1 MGLLPKKSHSQLRAV
16 KMSVTLERIFHNGNL
31 LSIIIRS
38 TFMQDGI
45 EFFTP
50 DDYSQQLAYMNR
62 PKGYSIE
69 SHIHNTVSRSVSLT
83 QEVLVIKSGRIRI
96 DFYNNDKK
104 YVESKILNPGDIILL
119 AAGGHGIQMLEQS
132 EIIEIKQ
139 GPYAGEMDKEKFIGI
154 HPDEVV
160 IT

>member
-1 MGLLPKKSHSQLRAV
+1 
-16 KMSVTLERIFHNGNL
+16 MSVELERIFHDGTL

-38 TFMQDGI
+38 RLLQDGI

-62 PKGYSIE
+62 PKGYTIA
-69 SHIHNTVSRSVSLT
+69 SHIHNTVHRSSGLT

-96 DFYNNDKK
+96 DFYNDDKK
-104 YVESKILNPGDIILL
+104 YVESKVLNPGDIILL
-119 AAGGHGIQMLEQS
+119 AAGGHGIHMLEQS

-139 GPYAGEMDKEKFIGI
+139 GPYAGEMDKEGFVGI
-154 HPDEVV
+154 HSNEVV